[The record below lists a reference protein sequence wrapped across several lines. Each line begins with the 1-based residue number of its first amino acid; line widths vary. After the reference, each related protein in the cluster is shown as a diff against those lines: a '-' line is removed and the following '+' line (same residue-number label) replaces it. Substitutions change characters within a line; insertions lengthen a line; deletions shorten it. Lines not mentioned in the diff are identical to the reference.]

1 MAGTKKPPRMPQGF
15 RAWYDRLVHMVHHSE
30 SEIPAPVIA
39 HIEQPFSPGLPHL
52 NPSDMTLPQT
62 ERAFNIKQAD
72 GYQSWQFPSI
82 HVPLPAEFDL
92 WLHKYDELTEL
103 SVFTEAK
110 SRCRVDA
117 LIVAV
122 YRSLS
127 DQGLLQNPAGTRL
140 TLALESPLAW
150 GPVLHQNVPHTCIG
164 TADYSLLFGEKD
176 HMACHLVIIEAKRRG
191 CFPDQG
197 QVLAYMA
204 MVQANRRSRGQTN
217 WTVWGALTD
226 GWVFQFYQLNMEG
239 EWSVLPL
246 QTKREGWQA
255 IASMFGS
262 IILHAQQACNSPF
275 RLSLSSNQALASK
288 RQSAASAAP
297 RISSLQLAP
306 MEEFM
311 SELEDALDVDT

>member
-1 MAGTKKPPRMPQGF
+1 MA
-15 RAWYDRLVHMVHHSE
+15 A
-30 SEIPAPVIA
+30 
-39 HIEQPFSPGLPHL
+39 
-52 NPSDMTLPQT
+52 
-62 ERAFNIKQAD
+62 
-72 GYQSWQFPSI
+72 
-82 HVPLPAEFDL
+82 
-92 WLHKYDELTEL
+92 
-103 SVFTEAK
+103 
-110 SRCRVDA
+110 
-117 LIVAV
+117 

-127 DQGLLQNPAGTRL
+127 DQGLLQNPAGTRV

-197 QVLAYMA
+197 QILAYMA

-239 EWSVLPL
+239 EWSVLVL
-246 QTKREGWQA
+246 QTEREGWQA

-262 IILHAQQACNSPF
+262 IVLHAQQACNSPF
-275 RLSLSSNQALASK
+275 RLSLSSNQAPASK

-311 SELEDALDVDT
+311 SELEDALDVDA